1 MSDYADALDW
11 LMSLPDWER
20 EPGAR
25 ESRESLYLERPAAL
39 LDALGRP
46 QARFRSI
53 LVAGTKGKGSTAA
66 MLESILRAAGYKTGF
81 YSQPHLH
88 TYRERIR
95 VNGELISPQAFAEK
109 IIRLQSLVSS
119 LSLTRPDLESFTTF
133 EVTTALALEHFAYS
147 DVEIAVLEVG
157 LGGRLD
163 ATNIVDAEL
172 SLITSISYDHTA
184 ILGNT
189 LAQIAREKGGI
200 IKSGKPILTAMQP
213 SEALSELEHLANER
227 NAPLGLAG
235 RDWIWLG
242 QHDTFM
248 VAGSPR
254 AGLWSETWRHFDL
267 HVPLRG
273 MHQLENAAL
282 AVAAAEV
289 LRQDWRLEIRDSE
302 LYCGLVATEWSGRI
316 EVLQERD
323 EEHPLIIADGAH
335 NGDSAGKLVAALRFH
350 FQFERLWLVL
360 AVLSDK
366 HLDAIA
372 APFVG
377 LAAHAWTV
385 RTRHPRSR
393 RADLLAAELGQF
405 GIRAEPTV
413 NTAAAIESARASASA
428 RDLICIT
435 GSLSVVPEA
444 REVMGFATVD
454 DLAVR
459 IRD

>member
-1 MSDYADALDW
+1 MSDYAAALEW
-11 LMSLPDWER
+11 LLSLPDWER
-20 EPGAR
+20 KPGAR
-25 ESRESLYLERPAAL
+25 ASHESLYLERPAAL
-39 LDALGRP
+39 LDMLGRP
-46 QARFRSI
+46 QTRFRSI

-95 VNGELISPQAFAEK
+95 VNGDLISPHAFVEE
-109 IIRLQSLVSS
+109 ITSLQSLVSQ
-119 LSLTRPDLESFTTF
+119 LALTHRHLESFTTF
-133 EVTTALALEHFAYS
+133 EVTTALALEYFARLG
-147 DVEIAVLEVG
+147 VELAVLEVG

-163 ATNIVDAEL
+163 ATNVVDAEL
-172 SLITSISYDHTA
+172 SLITPISYDHTA

-200 IKSGKPILTAMQP
+200 IKPGNPILTATQP
-213 SEALSELEHLANER
+213 PDALAELEHIAAER
-227 NAPLGLAG
+227 HAPMGLAG

-242 QHDTFM
+242 QHDTFT

-254 AGLWSETWRHFDL
+254 EGLWSETWRHFDL

-273 MHQLENAAL
+273 VHQLENAAL
-282 AVAAAEV
+282 AVAAVEV
-289 LRQDWRLEIRDSE
+289 AKQQGRLKIEDSAVAA
-302 LYCGLVATEWSGRI
+302 GLGATQWSGRL

-323 EEHPLIIADGAH
+323 GEHPLIIADGAH
-335 NGDSAGKLVAALRFH
+335 NGDSAEKLVAALRFH

-366 HLDAIA
+366 HLHAIA
-372 APFVG
+372 APFTG
-377 LAAHAWTV
+377 IAAHAWTV
-385 RTRHPRSR
+385 QTRHPRSR
-393 RADLLAAELGQF
+393 RGDRLAAELEPF
-405 GIRAEPTV
+405 GLGAEPAQ

-435 GSLSVVPEA
+435 GSLSVVAEA
-444 REVMGFATVD
+444 REAFGLVTEKD
-454 DLAVR
+454 
-459 IRD
+459 